1 MKYFLLALCIIIAL
15 PLSAQELTR
24 ADTIEIQEKAV
35 RHLRQF
41 EGLLNLISQPDEY
54 FRKYNFEGLAQRYYQ
69 EGSNYQIFRDSAV
82 VIEDDL
88 NPRLRAGQ
96 GGDLRTIKEYL
107 RAFFAL
113 YEKSPVSTIFFD
125 NFEVSPVQEGD
136 YRYVEVFYD
145 SEFQGRYLPAPD
157 VPYPMQAKKATV
169 KAIREEGVWKVL
181 ITDIS
186 LATQE
191 NVSKVVPTEAP
202 PAGAATP
209 TTEVPAEE
217 NPVPEE
223 PVAEAVPADSTETIP
238 VDTLSAPSSEELPAQ
253 QTAEV
258 VFAQVKSR
266 YRRGKTYDISLD
278 VDSLTGSESLALYRN
293 DTLQQTLPTGSN
305 NPLTWTVPEEL
316 PLGNDYQFRLND
328 PASDT
333 ALSSAPFRVA
343 RKRPWALYAGATAGA
358 AVILYLLLNNDSED
372 SPAENN
378 LLPEPPNPE

>member
-54 FRKYNFEGLAQRYYQ
+54 FRKYNFEGLARRYYQ

-88 NPRLRAGQ
+88 NPRLRAAQ
-96 GGDLRTIKEYL
+96 EGDLRTIKEYL
-107 RAFFAL
+107 KAFFAL

-125 NFEVSPVQEGD
+125 DFEVSPVQEGD

-145 SEFQGRYLPAPD
+145 SEFQGRYRPTPD
-157 VPYPMQAKKATV
+157 VPYPTRVKKATV
-169 KAIREEGVWKVL
+169 RAVREEGIWKVL

-186 LATQE
+186 
-191 NVSKVVPTEAP
+191 S
-202 PAGAATP
+202 ATP
-209 TTEVPAEE
+209 EEVSQ
-217 NPVPEE
+217 PVSSEVTPRQEIAQETPTPEE
-223 PVAEAVPADSTETIP
+223 PAAEALPADSTAMISTEATPI
-238 VDTLSAPSSEELPAQ
+238 DTLSAPPSEEALTQP
-253 QTAEV
+253 TAEV

-266 YRRGKTYDISLD
+266 YRRGKTYDITLNI
-278 VDSLTGSESLALYRN
+278 DSLTGSESLDLYRN
-293 DTLQQTLPTGSN
+293 DTLQQILPITGN
-305 NPLTWTVPEEL
+305 NALTWTVPEEL
-316 PLGNDYQFRLND
+316 PLGSDYQFRFAGL
-328 PASDT
+328 ASDT
-333 ALSSAPFRVA
+333 TLSSTPFRVV

-358 AVILYLLLNNDSED
+358 AVILYLLLDGGSDEV
-372 SPAENN
+372 SPAEDN